1 MCILCGGQCGGV
13 GEFLISLGLPFLV
26 LYFSRMKKALIK
38 LKNRII
44 SRGSSAEKIQ
54 DNAIKCRCRGEW
66 PSTGLKKL
74 GTLGFRSRANQTIT
88 ISNAITNF
96 NNRQALVQKSSPRGV
111 KGWLLLLCLNLT
123 IFIPASCLYEV
134 NCIFDLFN
142 STKNKILL
150 FMFKPLLL
158 YNMIIVV
165 SMVSLAIFSFYA
177 GLRLWEVK
185 QRAVKIAKAF
195 LITQFSLTFII
206 VIIRPFMTLP
216 LGGNENIVAEILKR
230 LLPSLLNFS
239 LWYLYLSHSRRVFN
253 TYSEA
258 EIKCANIRHLPAK
271 LKGYTELA

>member
-1 MCILCGGQCGGV
+1 
-13 GEFLISLGLPFLV
+13 
-26 LYFSRMKKALIK
+26 MKKALIK